1 MAPGASV
8 LLDDGDMAAA
18 TEYVLMVVEFFCG
31 AVYVRGCA
39 AELLKM
45 ADRSIT
51 LWREL
56 AGLEAV
62 SADASAVDV

>member
-1 MAPGASV
+1 
-8 LLDDGDMAAA
+8 
-18 TEYVLMVVEFFCG
+18 MVVEFFCG
-31 AVYVRGCA
+31 AVYGRGGA

-62 SADASAVDV
+62 SANASAIDV